1 MRRLLASTL
10 HRLARW
16 LHPKAIPFALTGGQW
31 SGTSY
36 MDAFQRHRQPSPNE
50 LMAELKGTAWTCAS
64 INAAACANF
73 PPRLYVA
80 THPGQAAPK
89 CRTRALDPATDRRL
103 RSLATLPAHL
113 SKAAALEEVLDHPL
127 LTLLQQ
133 VNPVHNAFDL
143 WELTTLYQEVHG
155 SAYWYLAFDP
165 LGVPREI
172 WLLPSQN
179 VSPWREATSDNVVD
193 SYVYRTGSREQR
205 FSPREIIHFRYPD
218 PRDPYTSGLSPLRAC
233 YEQVALLSDYAAMKK
248 AIYDNNAIPAA
259 VISPDEV
266 LGEEERERLETQWNS
281 KFRRGGSGRVVV
293 GESGLRV
300 QVLAHSMGDLAALAD
315 IRATKEDVANA
326 FHIPL
331 SFLTTETNLAN
342 LQAAEHQHQAKA
354 IGPRL
359 QRRDE
364 KLNEQLV
371 PLFDPSRRLF
381 LASDDPVPANRD
393 YRLRQQES
401 DLKSGVL
408 TINEVRQERGLAP
421 VAWGNTPWLPLNL
434 APSDYDRAEAYPGTG
449 RNRKPDAGKELGETR
464 TEERENGDGTVLE

>member
-1 MRRLLASTL
+1 MRRLLATTL

-31 SGTSY
+31 TGTTFV
-36 MDAFQRHRQPSPNE
+36 DAFQRHRQPTPNE
-50 LMAELKGTAWTCAS
+50 LQAELKGTAWTCAS

-73 PPRLYVA
+73 APRLYV
-80 THPGQAAPK
+80 TTQPGQAAPK
-89 CRTRALDPATDRRL
+89 CRTRTLDPGTDQRLRRL
-103 RSLATLPAHL
+103 TTLPPYL
-113 SKAAALEEVLDHPL
+113 GKAATIEEVLEHPL

-133 VNPVHNAFDL
+133 VNPQHNQFDL

-155 SAYWYLAFDP
+155 SAYWYLVLDA
-165 LGVPREI
+165 LGVPREV

-179 VSPWREATSDNVVD
+179 VTPWRDPDSRNVVD
-193 SYVYRTGSREQR
+193 AYVYRTGTKEER

-233 YEQVALLSDYAAMKK
+233 YEQVALLSDFAAMKK

-259 VISPDEV
+259 IVSPDEV
-266 LGEEERERLETQWNS
+266 IGEEERDRLETQWNS
-281 KFRRGGSGRVVV
+281 KFRRGGSGRVLV
-293 GESGLRV
+293 GESSLRV
-300 QVLAHSMGDLAALAD
+300 QVLSHSMGDLAALAD
-315 IRATKEDVANA
+315 IKATKEDVANA
-326 FHIPL
+326 FHVPL
-331 SFLTTETNLAN
+331 SFLSTETNLAN

-371 PLFDPSRRLF
+371 PLFDPSGRLF

-393 YRLRQQES
+393 YRLRQQET
-401 DLKSGVL
+401 DLKFGVI

-421 VAWGNTPWLPLNL
+421 VAWGDTPWLPLSW
-434 APSDYDRAEAYPGTG
+434 APSDYEREEFYPGTG
-449 RNRKPDAGKELGETR
+449 RNRKPDAE
-464 TEERENGDGTVLE
+464 